1 MGKLLLAV
9 VGFMFITLQTAAA
22 ESSERIS
29 EMKVLD
35 RWVGSWTSNLV
46 AKPSA
51 WILGGMQRVETKKVD
66 WILDYQFQQATIRS
80 TGDHGMPFPMGDEE
94 SREIHRY
101 DPKSKTYQKW
111 TFNSKGESSFW
122 SGSWNQ
128 KTKKMTWKLEFVEGV
143 LKGKMEDHFLKPG
156 KYETTLVLED
166 MRGTVLVDVHVRH
179 IRVSETN

>member
-1 MGKLLLAV
+1 MGTLLLAV

-22 ESSERIS
+22 SSSERIS

-35 RWVGSWTSNLV
+35 RWVGSWTSNVV

-51 WILGGMQRVETKKVD
+51 WILVGMQRVETKKVD

-80 TGDHGMPFPMGDEE
+80 ADEE

-122 SGSWNQ
+122 SGSWNH
-128 KTKKMTWKLEFVEGV
+128 KTKKMTWKLEFVEEF
-143 LKGKMEDHFLKPG
+143 LKGTMEDHFLTPG

-166 MRGTVLVDVHVRH
+166 MRGNVLVDVHVRH